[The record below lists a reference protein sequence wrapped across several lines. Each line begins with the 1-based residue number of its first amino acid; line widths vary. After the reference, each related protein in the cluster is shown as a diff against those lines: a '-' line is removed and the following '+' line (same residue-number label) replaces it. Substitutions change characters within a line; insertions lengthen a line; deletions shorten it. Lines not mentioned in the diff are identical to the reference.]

1 MLRTLAIFIVAVS
14 IGFAVTA
21 KVQAAGDPAVC
32 LKTCIEQ
39 YGSDKKQSCALQCGY
54 GQGVG
59 GGTGGGRDCGSEY
72 KQCMQGCRSDN
83 NCKNACRK
91 ARTTCY

>member
-1 MLRTLAIFIVAVS
+1 MMRILAIFIFSAAVF
-14 IGFAVTA
+14 FAGTT
-21 KVQAAGDPAVC
+21 KVEAAGDPAVC

-54 GQGVG
+54 GQGARDVAD
-59 GGTGGGRDCGSEY
+59 RDCGSDY
-72 KQCMQGCRSDN
+72 KQCMQGCRSDA

-91 ARTTCY
+91 ARTACY